1 MILHQL
7 KNFRYLLIVLSL
19 FILKSLINVQE
30 LLVHFFLVFL
40 EVVQEIVCD
49 VLVRFFE
56 RKVGV

>member
-1 MILHQL
+1 MG
-7 KNFRYLLIVLSL
+7 LID
-19 FILKSLINVQE
+19 VQE

-40 EVVQEIVCD
+40 EVVQENVCD